1 MMLFSFLQALFLDCV
16 LIVLALTAHELGH
29 ALVAHFFGVRV
40 KEFGVRWT
48 GPYVRRARTTG
59 WREFVICVAGA
70 TVNLVLAAAF
80 WKFSHWFA
88 LFNLTVG
95 IVNLLPI
102 SHSDGTHALEAFQM
116 TEISANDGSKK
127 ADKAA

>member
-1 MMLFSFLQALFLDCV
+1 MLFPFMQALFLDCV
-16 LIVLALTAHELGH
+16 LIVLALLAHELGH
-29 ALVAHFFGVRV
+29 ALVAHFFGVHV
-40 KEFGVRWT
+40 KEFGIRWT

-59 WREFVICVAGA
+59 WREFVICIAGA

-80 WKFSHWFA
+80 WKLSHWFA

-102 SHSDGTHALEAFQM
+102 SHSDGTHALEAFRE
-116 TEISANDGSKK
+116 TEMP
-127 ADKAA
+127 ADSNSDETESKAA